1 MRYMKGVLLIDELQS
16 YAELIILF
24 AFILR
29 AGWHRRPIV
38 LQRQEN
44 GSSLTMHHVLSQVSY
59 PDTIKMIE
67 NFWTNHRPI
76 LASKTINCVTYI

>member
-1 MRYMKGVLLIDELQS
+1 
-16 YAELIILF
+16 
-24 AFILR
+24 
-29 AGWHRRPIV
+29 

-67 NFWTNHRPI
+67 NF
-76 LASKTINCVTYI
+76 

>member
-1 MRYMKGVLLIDELQS
+1 
-16 YAELIILF
+16 
-24 AFILR
+24 
-29 AGWHRRPIV
+29 